1 MEDRSRRRARLVLI
15 VGLLFAVGAGATTFF
30 VANTAKSEA
39 PAPIPTSSIVVAAR
53 EIPPKTQI
61 TAADLKLVKMNTEVV
76 PPAAITTA
84 EEAVGRITITS
95 ISVGEP
101 ILPTKLGSANGQIFT
116 VFPAAGLGTD
126 GAPTVGQPNYRAM
139 SITVAD
145 AQAAGGNIQPG
156 DLVDVLFTMNILPE
170 KLFKNPNPTVNATD
184 ASARIVLE
192 RVPILAR
199 NLAVYVIRTDA
210 ATAERIGYMQASG
223 GVLQLL
229 LRAPKDDRAT
239 GTVGASF
246 DNIQPDWKI
255 HIPQK
260 ITP

>member
-1 MEDRSRRRARLVLI
+1 
-15 VGLLFAVGAGATTFF
+15 LFAVGAGATTFF

-39 PAPIPTSSIVVAAR
+39 PAPIPTSTIVVAAR

-76 PPAAITTA
+76 PPAALTKVDDVVNKVT
-84 EEAVGRITITS
+84 VTS

-101 ILPTKLGSANGQIFT
+101 ILASKLGSANGATFVVI
-116 VFPAAGLGTD
+116 PATALAPD
-126 GAPTVGQPNYRAM
+126 GSIPPTTPNYRAM

-145 AQAAGGNIQPG
+145 AQAAGGSILPG
-156 DLVDVLFTMNILPE
+156 DIVDVLFTLQIAPD
-170 KLFKNPNPTVNATD
+170 KLFKNPNPSVNASD

-199 NLAVYVIRTDA
+199 NLAVYTIRTDA
-210 ATAERIGYMQASG
+210 ATAERIGYLTASG

-229 LRAPKDDRAT
+229 LRAPKDERAT

-246 DNIQPDWKI
+246 DNVQDVVKI
-255 HIPQK
+255 HIPLK
-260 ITP
+260 IQP